1 MSRTGRTPARYTIR
15 SSRSVF
21 GVAVDVAARV
31 GAAVTLAALLVV
43 VGTVLTMVDAE
54 PMPTG
59 VTTTGH

>member
-1 MSRTGRTPARYTIR
+1 
-15 SSRSVF
+15 VL

-54 PMPTG
+54 PTPTG

>member
-1 MSRTGRTPARYTIR
+1 VSRTGRTPARYTIR

-43 VGTVLTMVDAE
+43 GIVLTMVDAE
-54 PMPTG
+54 PTPTG

>member
-1 MSRTGRTPARYTIR
+1 VIRNGRTPAHYTIR
-15 SSRSVF
+15 PSRSAIGIV
-21 GVAVDVAARV
+21 VDVAARV

-54 PMPTG
+54 PTPTG